1 MTLMERV
8 TQLAGESREV
18 AGLVAARLWERV
30 RPMLGVAAVVIV
42 CFLITFADALGEW
55 LIP

>member
-1 MTLMERV
+1 MTPRDRV
-8 TQLAGESREV
+8 SQLAGEAREV
-18 AGLVAARLWERV
+18 AGLLVERAWERI
-30 RPMLGVAAVVIV
+30 RPMLGVAAVVLV